1 MKRTSIH
8 LSVLLALAAFSHADS
23 INLTSGSGK
32 LYPNRVIPGF
42 TFEFHG
48 GGYDLFIPQAADDF
62 SGDLVNCTPSCS
74 LDQISSPLFIASGGI
89 PGGLTSGDPFLTGL
103 IYFNAVSFV
112 SSLAPSG
119 VLTVKYT
126 ATPFIQL
133 FLIDATTL
141 MPTAGP
147 FVWGN
152 PNQPWIITARF
163 VPLSSEFPGVYR
175 FTGATLT
182 SVPEPATITLLGT
195 GILPILFGV
204 RRRLTRTRHGT
215 PCRPSGAKS

>member
-1 MKRTSIH
+1 MKRTSIL

-32 LYPNRVIPGF
+32 VYPLFVLPGF

-48 GGYDLFIPQAADDF
+48 GGYDLSIPGAADDF
-62 SGDLVNCTPSCS
+62 SGGLVNCLPCNP

-89 PGGLTSGDPFLTGL
+89 PGGLTSGDPFLTGQ

-119 VLTVKYT
+119 ILTIKYT
-126 ATPFIQL
+126 ATPSIQL

-141 MPTAGP
+141 EPTAGP

-163 VPLSSEFPGVYR
+163 TPEREFPGVYR
-175 FTGATLT
+175 FAGATLT

-195 GILPILFGV
+195 GMLPILFGV

-215 PCRPSGAKS
+215 PYRSSGAKS

>member
-1 MKRTSIH
+1 MKRTSIL

-32 LYPNRVIPGF
+32 VYPLFVLPGF

-62 SGDLVNCTPSCS
+62 GGDLVNCKGPC
-74 LDQISSPLFIASGGI
+74 DQIPSAGSTLFIASGGI

-141 MPTAGP
+141 EPTAGP

-163 VPLSSEFPGVYR
+163 APDGSGIPGLYT
-175 FTGATLT
+175 FAGATLT
-182 SVPEPATITLLGT
+182 SVPEPATIVLLGT
-195 GILPILFGV
+195 GMLPILFGV
-204 RRRLTRTRHGT
+204 RRRLSRARHGS
-215 PCRPSGAKS
+215 PC

>member
-32 LYPNRVIPGF
+32 LYPNFVPPGF
-42 TFEFHG
+42 TLEFHG
-48 GGYDLFIPQAADDF
+48 GGYDLFIPQAVGDF
-62 SGDLVNCTPSCS
+62 SGGLVNCIPCS
-74 LDQISSPLFIASGGI
+74 LDQISSPLFIASGGM
-89 PGGLTSGDPFLTGL
+89 LTSGDPYLTGL

-126 ATPFIQL
+126 ATPFIYL
-133 FLIDATTL
+133 TLIDATTG
-141 MPTAGP
+141 MPTAGQ

-152 PNQPWIITARF
+152 PNQPWTITARF
-163 VPLSSEFPGVYR
+163 VPVNSPDFPGIYR
-175 FTGATLT
+175 FT
-182 SVPEPATITLLGT
+182 ERHLLVS
-195 GILPILFGV
+195 PN
-204 RRRLTRTRHGT
+204 RRR
-215 PCRPSGAKS
+215 